1 MTVTLTQIGLAI
13 FILATVFG
21 ASELGF
27 RFGRRFRK
35 QKDVHFPLG
44 AVQGGSL
51 GLLGL
56 LLGFAFAGASARFLE
71 RQDILTAEANAIGTA
86 YLRADLLPPAT
97 GDIVRQELR
106 GYLQD
111 RLTLFAEVNRDKSA
125 QLSENL
131 EARHSAMWSAAVEAV
146 RENPPL
152 AGLVLPPLND
162 VIDLLAARNA
172 AALRHLP
179 IPVLG
184 LLIASAAISMT
195 VIGYGAGATGSRHIS
210 IVGAL
215 GLLIAVS
222 LWVTIDLDH
231 PRIGLIRVN
240 AQSLTDL
247 AASIESG
254 SIGGAQRRPTPEPPP
269 VH

>member
-1 MTVTLTQIGLAI
+1 MNVTLAQIGLAT

-21 ASELGF
+21 AAELGF

-56 LLGFAFAGASARFLE
+56 LLGFAFSGASARFLE

-86 YLRADLLPPAT
+86 YLRADLLPPAA
-97 GDIVRQELR
+97 GDLVRRELR
-106 GYLQD
+106 GYLED
-111 RLTLFAEVNRDKSA
+111 RLTLFAELSRDNA
-125 QLSENL
+125 TQLNDNL
-131 EARHSAMWSAAVEAV
+131 EARHHAMWSAAIEAV
-146 RENPPL
+146 RDNPPL
-152 AGLVLPPLND
+152 AALVLPPLNE
-162 VIDLLAARNA
+162 VIDLLASRNA
-172 AALRHLP
+172 AAARHLP

-195 VIGYGAGATGSRHIS
+195 VIGYGAGATGNRHTS

-215 GLLIAVS
+215 ALLISVS

-240 AQSLTDL
+240 DRALADL
-247 AASIESG
+247 AETIDSG
-254 SIGGAQRRPTPEPPP
+254 AIGGAHRRPNPQQTP